1 MQGTNF
7 PLITAAGLV
16 FLSFLDWLLVEWIW
30 DPNLMYGIGWSNQ
43 TSIVF
48 MVAMYVL
55 AAAIYFGFKAY
66 RRRQAID
73 IDKIYEEI
81 PVE

>member
-1 MQGTNF
+1 MDLGSATRC
-7 PLITAAGLV
+7 
-16 FLSFLDWLLVEWIW
+16 S
-30 DPNLMYGIGWSNQ
+30 GIGWSNQ

-66 RRRQAID
+66 RRRQEID